1 MERQKEAENLVFQ
14 GVDFARK
21 GKHLKAVEA
30 FLGALEIVP
39 GNGIICFNLA
49 LEYLSMDEPEL
60 AFSYLDRAVEQDP
73 DNPDYWCER
82 GIAQYRILDYAGAE
96 ESYERAM
103 SCGGETS
110 RLWNNFGVLRFITE
124 RYQEAEEFFDRAVK
138 LDPLN
143 ADAWYNLADTLDELG
158 NPKGAETARREFE
171 KLDRKD
177 NS

>member
-1 MERQKEAENLVFQ
+1 MDRQNEAENLVFQ
-14 GVDFARK
+14 GISFARK

-39 GNGIICFNLA
+39 GNAVICFNLA

-60 AFSYLDRAVEQDP
+60 ALSYLDRSVKKEP

-82 GIAQYRILDYAGAE
+82 GVALYRTLDYAGAE

-103 SCGGETS
+103 SCGGENS

-124 RYQEAEEFFDRAVK
+124 RYQEAGEFFDRAVK
-138 LDPLN
+138 LDPVN
-143 ADAWYNLADTLDELG
+143 ADAWYNLADTLEELG
-158 NPKGAETARREFE
+158 NAKGAEAARREYQ
-171 KLDRKD
+171 KLQGKG
-177 NS
+177 NP